1 MIYIFKVLAVPGH
14 RRKPRPPHLRQP
26 EQFRN
31 GAPAMWWIAGFYAEP
46 YSYVV
51 LPRPDSKP
59 ANPIIKATLSSGNG
73 LMRPLEAAAKKA
85 SVQISIEH
93 KMTGDALVG
102 SEPSLWGLYNQTGE
116 FGYNVT
122 KPGQIGCQYG
132 YRHLQWIA

>member
-1 MIYIFKVLAVPGH
+1 
-14 RRKPRPPHLRQP
+14 
-26 EQFRN
+26 
-31 GAPAMWWIAGFYAEP
+31 MWWIAGFYAEP

>member
-1 MIYIFKVLAVPGH
+1 
-14 RRKPRPPHLRQP
+14 
-26 EQFRN
+26 
-31 GAPAMWWIAGFYAEP
+31 MWWIAGFYAEP

-102 SEPSLWGLYNQTGE
+102 SEPSLWGLYNQTGQTPCVAFPRPAQSHGPLACRDRDSVLE
-116 FGYNVT
+116 SVSGS
-122 KPGQIGCQYG
+122 
-132 YRHLQWIA
+132 YRP